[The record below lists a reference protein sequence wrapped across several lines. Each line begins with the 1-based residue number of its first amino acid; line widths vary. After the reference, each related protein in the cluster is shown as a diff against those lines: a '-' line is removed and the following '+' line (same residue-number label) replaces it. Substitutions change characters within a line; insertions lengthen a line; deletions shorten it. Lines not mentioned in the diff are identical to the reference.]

1 MRTTVM
7 AWVLILLFH
16 VPAWAQQG
24 GEYRLG
30 SGDRVRITVFGEKEL
45 SGEFAVSDRGT
56 VSMPLIG
63 DVHAAG
69 KSLREFEV
77 QIVRQLKPGYLRN
90 PKVSVE
96 VINFRPFYI
105 IGEVQKPGSYP
116 YVAGMTVMQAVALA
130 GGFTHRARESSVV
143 IRRALRGGGQRE
155 EEAGPTAPVFPGDT
169 VRVKER
175 FF

>member
-1 MRTTVM
+1 MRTTFI
-7 AWVLILLFH
+7 AWVFALLFH
-16 VPAWAQQG
+16 APAWAQQG

-45 SGEFAVSDRGT
+45 SGEFAVSDKGT

-77 QIVRQLKPGYLRN
+77 QIVRQLKPDYLRN

-143 IRRALRGGGQRE
+143 IRRALKGGGHRE
-155 EEAGPTAPVFPGDT
+155 EDAGPTAPVYPGDT
-169 VRVKER
+169 VRVRER

>member
-1 MRTTVM
+1 
-7 AWVLILLFH
+7 VLFYG
-16 VPAWAQQG
+16 PACSQQA

-30 SGDRVRITVFGEKEL
+30 SGDRVRVTVFGEKDL
-45 SGEFAVSDRGT
+45 SGDFAVSDKGT

-63 DVHAAG
+63 DVRAAG
-69 KSLREFEV
+69 KSLREFEAE
-77 QIVRQLKPGYLRN
+77 IVRQLRPDYLRN

-96 VINFRPFYI
+96 VVNFRPFYI
-105 IGEVQKPGSYP
+105 IGEVQKPGGYP

-130 GGFTHRARESSVV
+130 GGFTYRARESSVV
-143 IRRALRGGGQRE
+143 IRRALKSGGYRE

-169 VRVKER
+169 VRVRER

>member
-1 MRTTVM
+1 MRTTVI
-7 AWVLILLFH
+7 AWVFALLFH
-16 VPAWAQQG
+16 APVWAQQD

-45 SGEFAVSDRGT
+45 SGDFAVSDKGT

-63 DVHAAG
+63 DVPAAG
-69 KSLREFEV
+69 KSLQEFEV
-77 QIVRQLKPGYLRN
+77 QIVRQLKPDYLRN

-130 GGFTHRARESSVV
+130 GGFTHRARETSVV
-143 IRRALRGGGQRE
+143 IRRVLKGGGYRD
-155 EEAGPTAPVFPGDT
+155 EEAGPTAAVLPGDT
-169 VRVKER
+169 VRVRER
-175 FF
+175 YF